1 MIYDLNIS
9 LLILYFFLRFVRC
22 TVLFLS
28 LIFLANSCFI
38 WTRWSHFQQAWCH
51 LSFTL
56 SSLQMEY
63 EATPICMLSC
73 LSIQPFLDHS
83 TALWPVTRCLYVL
96 CFILWLAILVPRVFS
111 LPRKGKD
118 WEQGWL
124 ACLAHSHG
132 LSICLSFFSCWSE
145 SFYCCLFSCLP
156 VYFSFL
162 FFFLPPSLPP
172 SLPPFPSLCWS
183 VYLHLHF
190 PEIVFVSL
198 SL

>member
-9 LLILYFFLRFVRC
+9 LLILYIFLRFVRC

-96 CFILWLAILVPRVFS
+96 CFILWLAILVSRVFS

-132 LSICLSFFSCWSE
+132 LSICLSVCLFFPVGLSLSTAVSSLVYLSISAFFFFS
-145 SFYCCLFSCLP
+145 
-156 VYFSFL
+156 
-162 FFFLPPSLPP
+162 SLPP